1 MSAVTVRAFA
11 TLCLVAL
18 ASSCSNESPPTT
30 PSPPSNPL
38 TLDTHIDI
46 PLDYA
51 TATTDPLNADL
62 KVNLTKMAA
71 GGLDVAFLIVYVD
84 QTARTAEGYAKA
96 ASEAETKF
104 AAIHR
109 MAEQQYPQRI
119 EIAYT
124 AADVPR
130 IAAAG
135 KLVAAIGVENGYS
148 LGPNLERIDRFYELG
163 ARYMGLVH
171 DGDNDL
177 ARSARPNAAL
187 GDAAESS
194 TGVTALGAEAI
205 ARMNRLGVMVDVS
218 HASKQTALDAM
229 RLSAAP
235 IIASHSGIASI
246 NVHPRNMD
254 DETLLALKANGGV
267 VQIVAYDGY
276 LKRQPEERTA
286 AVRELRQRVGLT
298 GDTRLSMLSAE
309 QRATYDAALRE
320 IDARWPPATVADL
333 VDHIDYAV
341 KLIGI
346 DHVGIASDFD
356 GGGGITGWNDA
367 AETANV
373 TAELAARGY
382 GREDIGKIWSGNLLR
397 VWREGER
404 TAPEVKAAP
413 WGRFP
418 YLRPS
423 SSPPPARAQCSSG
436 GAPRPP
442 WPFASAS
449 SAGSRSTPS
458 RRRRRA
464 ASRSRRAPLG
474 TPA

>member
-1 MSAVTVRAFA
+1 MTAVTAHALA
-11 TLCLVAL
+11 TLCLAAL
-18 ASSCSNESPPTT
+18 ASGCANESPPST
-30 PSPPSNPL
+30 PSPASRPL

-51 TATTDPLNADL
+51 TATTDPLSADL

-71 GGLDVAFLIVYVD
+71 GGLDVGFFIVYVG
-84 QTARTAEGYAKA
+84 QTARTADGYAKA
-96 ASEAETKF
+96 ESEAETKF

-109 MAEQQYPQRI
+109 MAEQLYPDRI
-119 EIAYT
+119 EIAYS

-130 IAAAG
+130 IAATG

-148 LGPNLERIDRFYELG
+148 LGPKLENLDRFYELG
-163 ARYMGLVH
+163 ARYVGLVH
-171 DGDNDL
+171 NGDNDL
-177 ARSARPNAAL
+177 ARSAQPSAAL
-187 GDAAESS
+187 GDVADAGRDARGRATQGAVAESS
-194 TGVTALGAEAI
+194 AGVSELGAEAI
-205 ARMNRLGVMVDVS
+205 ARLNRLGVMVDVS

-235 IIASHSGIASI
+235 IIASHSAIASI
-246 NVHPRNMD
+246 NAHARNLD

-267 VQIVAYDGY
+267 VQVVAFDGY
-276 LKRQPEERTA
+276 LKQQPAERTA

-309 QRATYDAALRE
+309 QRSAYDAALRE
-320 IDARWPPATVADL
+320 IDASWPPATVADL

-373 TAELAARGY
+373 TAELTARGY
-382 GREDIGKIWSGNLLR
+382 SPEDIGKIWSGNLLR
-397 VWREGER
+397 VWREVER
-404 TAPEVKAAP
+404 KAAE
-413 WGRFP
+413 
-418 YLRPS
+418 LK
-423 SSPPPARAQCSSG
+423 AR
-436 GAPRPP
+436 
-442 WPFASAS
+442 
-449 SAGSRSTPS
+449 
-458 RRRRRA
+458 
-464 ASRSRRAPLG
+464 
-474 TPA
+474 

>member
-1 MSAVTVRAFA
+1 MTGVTAHIALRAVAM
-11 TLCLVAL
+11 LCVAAL
-18 ASSCSNESPPTT
+18 AGGCADESPPPA
-30 PSPPSNPL
+30 PSAPAARERPL

-51 TATTDPLNADL
+51 TATTDPLSADL

-71 GGLDVAFLIVYVD
+71 GGLDVGFFIVFVD
-84 QTARTAEGYAKA
+84 QTARTAEGYEKA
-96 ASEAETKF
+96 ATEAETKF

-109 MAEQQYPQRI
+109 MAEQLYPQRI

-130 IAAAG
+130 IAARA
-135 KLVAAIGVENGYS
+135 KLVAVIGLENSYS
-148 LGPNLERIDRFYELG
+148 LGPNLERIDRFYALG

-177 ARSARPNAAL
+177 ARSARPSAAL
-187 GDAAESS
+187 GDAAES
-194 TGVTALGAEAI
+194 TAGVSALGAEAI

-218 HASKQTALDAM
+218 HGGKQTALDAM

-276 LKRQPEERTA
+276 LKLQPPEKA
-286 AVRELRQRVGLT
+286 AAQRALREKVGLT

-309 QRATYDAALRE
+309 QRATYDAGLAE
-320 IDARWPPATVADL
+320 INASWPPATVADL

-341 KLIGI
+341 GLIGI

-367 AETANV
+367 TETANV
-373 TAELAARGY
+373 TAELEARGY
-382 GREDIGKIWSGNLLR
+382 SREEIDKIWSGNLLR
-397 VWREGER
+397 VWREVER
-404 TAPEVKAAP
+404 TAEELKAA
-413 WGRFP
+413 R
-418 YLRPS
+418 
-423 SSPPPARAQCSSG
+423 
-436 GAPRPP
+436 
-442 WPFASAS
+442 
-449 SAGSRSTPS
+449 
-458 RRRRRA
+458 
-464 ASRSRRAPLG
+464 
-474 TPA
+474 

>member
-1 MSAVTVRAFA
+1 MSAVAARAFA

-18 ASSCSNESPPTT
+18 ASSCSNESPPSSSSA
-30 PSPPSNPL
+30 PSPASRPL

-71 GGLDVAFLIVYVD
+71 GGLDVGFFIVYVD

-109 MAEQQYPQRI
+109 MAEQLYPQRI

-130 IAAAG
+130 IAASG
-135 KLVAAIGVENGYS
+135 KLVAAIGVENSYS
-148 LGPNLERIDRFYELG
+148 LGPKLENLDRFYELG
-163 ARYMGLVH
+163 ARYVGLVH
-171 DGDNDL
+171 NGDNDL
-177 ARSARPNAAL
+177 ARSAQPNAAL
-187 GDAAESS
+187 GDVAASS
-194 TGVTALGAEAI
+194 AGVSALGAEAI
-205 ARMNRLGVMVDVS
+205 ARLNRLGVMVDVS
-218 HASKQTALDAM
+218 HGSKQTALDAM

-235 IIASHSGIASI
+235 VIASHSAIASI
-246 NVHPRNMD
+246 NAHARNLD

-267 VQIVAYDGY
+267 VQVVAFDGY

-298 GDTRLSMLSAE
+298 GDTRLSMLAAE

-320 IDARWPPATVADL
+320 IDASWPPATVVDL

-367 AETANV
+367 AETATV
-373 TAELAARGY
+373 TAELEKRGY
-382 GREDIGKIWSGNLLR
+382 SREDIGKIWGGNLLR
-397 VWREGER
+397 VWREVEQ
-404 TAPEVKAAP
+404 KAAE
-413 WGRFP
+413 
-418 YLRPS
+418 LK
-423 SSPPPARAQCSSG
+423 
-436 GAPRPP
+436 
-442 WPFASAS
+442 
-449 SAGSRSTPS
+449 
-458 RRRRRA
+458 
-464 ASRSRRAPLG
+464 ASR
-474 TPA
+474 